1 MSLNHHNFQSFMYEG
16 SVIVGA
22 CTKCGLMR
30 AELLDLNGKLKD
42 CEFGNSVIVTSQEG
56 IYSVM

>member
-1 MSLNHHNFQSFMYEG
+1 MYEG